1 MRIETAEG
9 FLRPRALTVAAIAA
23 TVALTAAG
31 CGTSGTSGG
40 SGAPGTSATHHP
52 MAEHHSMHH
61 SMTEAA
67 MIGSDCGMVPTTGMG
82 SFHSM
87 SMDPVVTAAMHSPLL
102 TAFAADAKA
111 AGLTGDLNSMH
122 AITVFAP
129 ENSAFS
135 GLSRHDMHMM
145 MHSPSDL
152 ASILKYHIVDSK
164 VTPAELTS
172 GMSVTT
178 LAGGS
183 LKLSKMGSVYEVNNA
198 DVVCGNIPAANATI
212 YVINKVLMPM
222 HHSM

>member
-1 MRIETAEG
+1 MRTSRTSPAG
-9 FLRPRALTVAAIAA
+9 RPVTLVGAVIAGAL
-23 TVALTAAG
+23 ALTAAA
-31 CGTSGTSGG
+31 CGSSTPSATPAASP
-40 SGAPGTSATHHP
+40 SHHAMATHHP
-52 MAEHHSMHH
+52 MAES
-61 SMTEAA
+61 AQF
-67 MIGSDCGMVPTTGMG
+67 GSDCGMIPAAGMG